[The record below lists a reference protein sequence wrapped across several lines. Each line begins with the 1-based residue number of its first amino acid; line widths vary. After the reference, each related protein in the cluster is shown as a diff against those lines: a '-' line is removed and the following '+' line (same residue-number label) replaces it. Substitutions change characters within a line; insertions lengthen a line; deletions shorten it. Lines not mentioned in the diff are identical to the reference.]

1 MRGVER
7 GEQPGAE
14 AIHTSVAE
22 VFTEQDGT
30 VVLRFLVGSDVTAE
44 ATREVMRAQISAA
57 RGGKRA
63 TLADLR
69 GIASNERGSRELAA
83 GPEIAA
89 VTLRVALLVGNPVSR
104 IFGSFFLRVA
114 RPAYPTRIFTDEA
127 SARRWLVEATES

>member
-1 MRGVER
+1 MER
-7 GEQPGAE
+7 GESRLE
-14 AIHTSVAE
+14 AIHTSVAD

-30 VVLRFLVGSDVTAE
+30 VVLRFLSGSHVTAE

-57 RGGKRA
+57 CGGKRP

-69 GIASNERGSRELAA
+69 GIARSERGSRELAA

-104 IFGSFFLRVA
+104 IFGNFFLRVT
-114 RPAYPTRIFTDEA
+114 RPAYPARIFTDEA